1 MPMIDSDMFKAE
13 LDEVD
18 RARKAYSDINARHTP
33 ENTTEELQ
41 FQTKLLLADYHKANE
56 MLAYKVRKQVELAG
70 GCPIGDR

>member
-18 RARKAYSDINARHTP
+18 RARKAYSEINARHTP

-41 FQTKLLLADYHKANE
+41 FQTKQLLADYYEANE
-56 MLAYKVRKQVELAG
+56 KLAYKVRKQVELAG
-70 GCPIGDR
+70 GGPIGDL